1 MFQSRLPRLPR
12 MIPAGA
18 AVGAG
23 ALALL
28 ATGLAAPASA
38 QSAATISVDWESR
51 TINYIAGAEQI
62 NDLYVTTMGPGE
74 EGRRIG
80 FNDVVPIQAGDHC
93 AYEDPE
99 DDTFVVCELPETGD
113 TPDDIKV
120 FLSDGDDKMFTNDPG
135 VTIVHGGDGDDEL
148 HAHTAHMVIGD
159 EGDDMMMGHAVLSGE
174 QGMDH
179 MMGTAS
185 DEVFYGGM
193 GNDMIDA
200 ADGADEVYAYSGDDE
215 VTGGAG
221 PDTISGGVGADNLS
235 GNGGNDTIV
244 GGPGQDTIAGGPGT
258 DDVTQ

>member
-1 MFQSRLPRLPR
+1 MFQSRLPSRI
-12 MIPAGA
+12 IPASI

-38 QSAATISVDWESR
+38 QSAATISVDWETR
-51 TINYIAGAEQI
+51 TINYIAGAEQT

-80 FNDVVPIQAGDHC
+80 FNDVVPIQAAGDHC

-99 DDTFVVCELPETGD
+99 DDTFVVCELPETGT

-135 VTIVHGGDGDDEL
+135 VTIVHGGPGNDEL

-159 EGDDMMMGHAVLSGE
+159 DGDDMMMGHSVLKGE
-174 QGMDH
+174 EGMDH
-179 MMGTAS
+179 LMGSAS
-185 DEVFYGGM
+185 DEVFYGGR
-193 GNDMIDA
+193 GDDMIEA
-200 ADGADEVYAYSGDDE
+200 SDGADTVYAYSGDDE

-221 PDTISGGVGADNLS
+221 PDTISGGVGADTLS

-244 GGPGQDTIAGGPGT
+244 GGPGQDTIDGGAGIN
-258 DDVTQ
+258 DITQ